1 MSRVDHLYG
10 CMNTPIYDMTEKIE
24 MTKKKVAVV
33 TDEARQGLN
42 YETAL
47 LLARNGFDTFATMRN
62 MNKSKEITDVAKKEN
77 LPLRVLQLDVT
88 DDRSV
93 VDAIHN
99 ISKEKNSIDV
109 VINNA
114 GYGLMGS
121 VEDSSIDEIKAQFE
135 TNFFGAIR
143 VMQEVIPIMRKQKT
157 GTIVNVSSIAG
168 RIGFPMGSAYVS
180 SKFALEGLSESMSY
194 ELKQFGIK
202 IVLIE
207 PGVIN
212 TNFTFVT
219 PKKVL
224 DTNSLYSQ
232 LMKKL
237 EENLFSTIA
246 NGTSPKE
253 VAKVILRAIT
263 QASPE
268 HRYLVGNDAQELI
281 NARKNS
287 TDEEFEKIIVANLLK

>member
-1 MSRVDHLYG
+1 
-10 CMNTPIYDMTEKIE
+10 
-24 MTKKKVAVV
+24 MTKVALV
-33 TDEARQGLN
+33 TGSSSGIG

-62 MNKSKEITDVAKKEN
+62 MNKSKEITEVSKREN
-77 LPLRVLQLDVT
+77 LPLRVMQLDVN

-93 VDAIHN
+93 ADAIKN
-99 ISKEKNSIDV
+99 ILNEKKSIEV
-109 VINNA
+109 VVNNA

-121 VEDSSIDEIKAQFE
+121 VEDSSLDEIKAQFE

-143 VMQEVIPIMRKQKT
+143 VIKEVIPIMRKQRS
-157 GTIVNVSSIAG
+157 GTIVNVSSVAG

-212 TNFTFVT
+212 TNFALVT
-219 PKKVL
+219 PKKAL
-224 DTNSLYSQ
+224 EANSSYSQ
-232 LMKKL
+232 LMNKL

-246 NGTSPKE
+246 NGTPPKD
-253 VAKVILRAIT
+253 VANVILHSIT
-263 QASPE
+263 KESPE
-268 HRYLVGNDAQELI
+268 HRYLVGNDAVELI

-287 TDEEFEKIIVANLLK
+287 TDEEFEKMIVANLLK

>member
-1 MSRVDHLYG
+1 
-10 CMNTPIYDMTEKIE
+10 
-24 MTKKKVAVV
+24 MTKVALV
-33 TDEARQGLN
+33 TGSSSGIG

-47 LLARNGFDTFATMRN
+47 LLARYGFDTFATMRN
-62 MNKSKEITDVAKKEN
+62 MNKSKEITEVSKREN
-77 LPLRVLQLDVT
+77 LPLRVMQLDVN

-93 VDAIHN
+93 ADAIKN
-99 ISKEKNSIDV
+99 ILNEKKSIEV
-109 VINNA
+109 VVNNA

-121 VEDSSIDEIKAQFE
+121 VEDSSLDEIKAQFE

-143 VMQEVIPIMRKQKT
+143 VIKEVIPIMRKQRS
-157 GTIVNVSSIAG
+157 GTIVNVSSVAG

-212 TNFTFVT
+212 TNFALVT
-219 PKKVL
+219 PKKTL
-224 DTNSLYSQ
+224 EANSSYSQ
-232 LMKKL
+232 LMDKL

-246 NGTSPKE
+246 NGTPPKD
-253 VAKVILRAIT
+253 VANVILHSIT
-263 QASPE
+263 KESPE
-268 HRYLVGNDAQELI
+268 HRYLVGNDAVELI

-287 TDEEFEKIIVANLLK
+287 TDEEFEKMIVANLLR

>member
-1 MSRVDHLYG
+1 
-10 CMNTPIYDMTEKIE
+10 MTEKVG
-24 MTKKKVAVV
+24 MDKKKVALV
-33 TDEARQGLN
+33 TGSSSGIG

-62 MNKSKEITDVAKKEN
+62 MNKSKQITEVSKREN
-77 LPLRVLQLDVT
+77 LPLRVMQLDVN

-93 VDAIHN
+93 ADAINN
-99 ISKEKNSIDV
+99 ILNEKKSIEV
-109 VINNA
+109 VVNNA

-143 VMQEVIPIMRKQKT
+143 VIKEVIPVMRKQRT
-157 GTIVNVSSIAG
+157 GTIVNVSSVAG

-212 TNFTFVT
+212 TNFALVT
-219 PKKVL
+219 PKKAL
-224 DTNSLYSQ
+224 EANSSYSQ
-232 LMKKL
+232 LMNKL

-246 NGTSPKE
+246 NGTPPKD
-253 VAKVILRAIT
+253 VATVILRSIT
-263 QASPE
+263 KESPE
-268 HRYLVGNDAQELI
+268 HRYIVGNDAVELI

-287 TDEEFEKIIVANLLK
+287 TDEEFEKMIVANLLK

>member
-1 MSRVDHLYG
+1 
-10 CMNTPIYDMTEKIE
+10 
-24 MTKKKVAVV
+24 MTKVALV
-33 TDEARQGLN
+33 TGSSSGIG

-62 MNKSKEITDVAKKEN
+62 MNKSKEITEVSKREN
-77 LPLRVLQLDVT
+77 LPLRVMQLDVN

-93 VDAIHN
+93 ADAIKN
-99 ISKEKNSIDV
+99 ILNEKKSIEV
-109 VINNA
+109 VVNNA

-121 VEDSSIDEIKAQFE
+121 VEDSSLDEIKAQFE

-143 VMQEVIPIMRKQKT
+143 VIKEVIPIMRKQRS
-157 GTIVNVSSIAG
+157 GTIVNVSSVAG

-212 TNFTFVT
+212 TNFAFVT
-219 PKKVL
+219 PKKAL
-224 DTNSLYSQ
+224 EANSSYSQ
-232 LMKKL
+232 LMNKL

-246 NGTSPKE
+246 NGTPPKD
-253 VAKVILRAIT
+253 VANVILHSIT
-263 QASPE
+263 KESPE
-268 HRYLVGNDAQELI
+268 HRYLVGNDAAELI

-287 TDEEFEKIIVANLLK
+287 TDEEFEKMIVANLLK

>member
-1 MSRVDHLYG
+1 
-10 CMNTPIYDMTEKIE
+10 
-24 MTKKKVAVV
+24 MTKVALV
-33 TDEARQGLN
+33 TGSSSGIG

-62 MNKSKEITDVAKKEN
+62 MNKSKEITEVSKREN
-77 LPLRVLQLDVT
+77 LPLRVMQLDVN

-93 VDAIHN
+93 ADAIKN
-99 ISKEKNSIDV
+99 ILNEKKSIEV
-109 VINNA
+109 VVNNA

-121 VEDSSIDEIKAQFE
+121 VEDSSLDEIKAQFE

-143 VMQEVIPIMRKQKT
+143 VIKEVIPIMRKQRT
-157 GTIVNVSSIAG
+157 GTIVNVSSVAG

-212 TNFTFVT
+212 TNFAFVT
-219 PKKVL
+219 PKKAL
-224 DTNSLYSQ
+224 EANSSYSQ
-232 LMKKL
+232 LMNKL

-246 NGTSPKE
+246 NGTPPKD
-253 VAKVILRAIT
+253 VANVILHSIT
-263 QASPE
+263 KESPE
-268 HRYLVGNDAQELI
+268 HRYLVGNDAVELI

>member
-1 MSRVDHLYG
+1 
-10 CMNTPIYDMTEKIE
+10 
-24 MTKKKVAVV
+24 MTKVALV
-33 TDEARQGLN
+33 TGSSSGIG

-62 MNKSKEITDVAKKEN
+62 MNKSKEITEVSKREN
-77 LPLRVLQLDVT
+77 LPLRVMQLDVN

-93 VDAIHN
+93 ADAIKN
-99 ISKEKNSIDV
+99 ILNEKKSIEV
-109 VINNA
+109 VVNNA

-121 VEDSSIDEIKAQFE
+121 VEDSSLDEIKAQFE

-143 VMQEVIPIMRKQKT
+143 VIKEVIPVMRKQRT
-157 GTIVNVSSIAG
+157 GTIVNVSSVAG

-212 TNFTFVT
+212 TNFALVT
-219 PKKVL
+219 PKKAL
-224 DTNSLYSQ
+224 EANSSYSQ
-232 LMKKL
+232 LMNKL

-246 NGTSPKE
+246 NGTPPKD
-253 VAKVILRAIT
+253 VANVILHSIT
-263 QASPE
+263 KESPE
-268 HRYLVGNDAQELI
+268 HRYIVGNDAVELI

-287 TDEEFEKIIVANLLK
+287 TDEEFEKMIVANLLK

>member
-1 MSRVDHLYG
+1 
-10 CMNTPIYDMTEKIE
+10 MTEKVG
-24 MTKKKVAVV
+24 MDKKKVALV
-33 TDEARQGLN
+33 TGSSSGIG

-62 MNKSKEITDVAKKEN
+62 MNKSKEITEVSKREN
-77 LPLRVLQLDVT
+77 LALRVMQLDVN

-93 VDAIHN
+93 ADAINN
-99 ISKEKNSIDV
+99 ILNEKKSIEV
-109 VINNA
+109 VVNNA

-121 VEDSSIDEIKAQFE
+121 VEDSSLDEIKAQFE

-143 VMQEVIPIMRKQKT
+143 VIKEVIPIMRKQRS
-157 GTIVNVSSIAG
+157 GTIVNVSSVAG

-202 IVLIE
+202 IVIIE

-212 TNFTFVT
+212 TNFAFVT
-219 PKKVL
+219 PKKAL
-224 DTNSLYSQ
+224 EANSSYSP
-232 LMKKL
+232 LMNKL

-246 NGTSPKE
+246 NGTPPKD
-253 VAKVILRAIT
+253 VATVILRSIT
-263 QASPE
+263 KESPE
-268 HRYLVGNDAQELI
+268 HRYLVGNDAVELI
-281 NARKNS
+281 NARKKS
-287 TDEEFEKIIVANLLK
+287 TDEEFEKMIVTNLLK

>member
-1 MSRVDHLYG
+1 MD
-10 CMNTPIYDMTEKIE
+10 
-24 MTKKKVAVV
+24 KKKVALV
-33 TDEARQGLN
+33 TGSSSGIG

-62 MNKSKEITDVAKKEN
+62 MNKSKEITEVSKREN
-77 LPLRVLQLDVT
+77 LPLRVMQLDVN

-93 VDAIHN
+93 ADAINN
-99 ISKEKNSIDV
+99 ILNEKKSIEV
-109 VINNA
+109 VVNNA

-121 VEDSSIDEIKAQFE
+121 VEDSSLDEIKAQFE

-143 VMQEVIPIMRKQKT
+143 VIKEVIPIMRKQRT

-212 TNFTFVT
+212 TNFAFVT
-219 PKKVL
+219 PKKAL
-224 DTNSLYSQ
+224 EANSSYSQ
-232 LMKKL
+232 LMNKL

-246 NGTSPKE
+246 NGTPPKD
-253 VAKVILRAIT
+253 VATAVLRSIT
-263 QASPE
+263 TESPE
-268 HRYLVGNDAQELI
+268 LRYLVGNDAVELI
-281 NARKNS
+281 NARKKS
-287 TDEEFEKIIVANLLK
+287 TDEEFEKMIMANLLK

>member
-1 MSRVDHLYG
+1 M
-10 CMNTPIYDMTEKIE
+10 IEKVG
-24 MTKKKVAVV
+24 MDKKKVALV
-33 TDEARQGLN
+33 TGSSSGIG

-62 MNKSKEITDVAKKEN
+62 MNKSKQITEVSKREN
-77 LPLRVLQLDVT
+77 LPLRVMQLDVN

-93 VDAIHN
+93 ADAINN
-99 ISKEKNSIDV
+99 ILNEKKSIEV
-109 VINNA
+109 VVNNA

-143 VMQEVIPIMRKQKT
+143 VIKEVIPIMRKQRS
-157 GTIVNVSSIAG
+157 GTIVNVSSVAG

-212 TNFTFVT
+212 TNFALVT
-219 PKKVL
+219 PKKAL
-224 DTNSLYSQ
+224 EANSSYSQ
-232 LMKKL
+232 LMNKL

-246 NGTSPKE
+246 NGTPPKD
-253 VAKVILRAIT
+253 VATVILRSIT
-263 QASPE
+263 KESPE
-268 HRYLVGNDAQELI
+268 HRYLVGNDAVELI

-287 TDEEFEKIIVANLLK
+287 TDEEFEKMIVANLLK

>member
-1 MSRVDHLYG
+1 
-10 CMNTPIYDMTEKIE
+10 MTEKVG
-24 MTKKKVAVV
+24 MDKKKVALV
-33 TDEARQGLN
+33 TGSSSGIG

-62 MNKSKEITDVAKKEN
+62 MNKSKEITEVSKREN
-77 LPLRVLQLDVT
+77 LPLRVMQLDVN

-93 VDAIHN
+93 ADAINN
-99 ISKEKNSIDV
+99 ILNEKKSIEV
-109 VINNA
+109 VVNNA

-121 VEDSSIDEIKAQFE
+121 VEDSSLDEIKAQFE

-143 VMQEVIPIMRKQKT
+143 VIKEVIPIMRKQRA
-157 GTIVNVSSIAG
+157 GTIVNVSSVAG

-212 TNFTFVT
+212 TNFALVT
-219 PKKVL
+219 PKKAL
-224 DTNSLYSQ
+224 EANSSYSQ
-232 LMKKL
+232 LMNKL

-246 NGTSPKE
+246 NGTPPKD
-253 VAKVILRAIT
+253 VANVILHSIT
-263 QASPE
+263 KESPE
-268 HRYLVGNDAQELI
+268 HRYLVGNDAVELI

-287 TDEEFEKIIVANLLK
+287 TDEEFEKMIVANLLK

>member
-1 MSRVDHLYG
+1 
-10 CMNTPIYDMTEKIE
+10 
-24 MTKKKVAVV
+24 MTKVALV
-33 TDEARQGLN
+33 TGSSSGIG

-62 MNKSKEITDVAKKEN
+62 MNKSKEITEVSKREN
-77 LPLRVLQLDVT
+77 LPLRVMQLDVN

-93 VDAIHN
+93 ADAIKN
-99 ISKEKNSIDV
+99 ILNEKKSIEV
-109 VINNA
+109 VVNNA

-121 VEDSSIDEIKAQFE
+121 VEESSLDEIKAQFE

-143 VMQEVIPIMRKQKT
+143 VIKEVIPIMRKQRS
-157 GTIVNVSSIAG
+157 GTIVNVSSVAG

-212 TNFTFVT
+212 TNFAFVT
-219 PKKVL
+219 PKKAL
-224 DTNSLYSQ
+224 EANSSYSQ
-232 LMKKL
+232 LMNKL

-246 NGTSPKE
+246 NGTPPKD
-253 VAKVILRAIT
+253 VANVILHSIT
-263 QASPE
+263 KESPE
-268 HRYLVGNDAQELI
+268 HRYLVGNDAVELI

>member
-1 MSRVDHLYG
+1 M
-10 CMNTPIYDMTEKIE
+10 
-24 MTKKKVAVV
+24 
-33 TDEARQGLN
+33 
-42 YETAL
+42 
-47 LLARNGFDTFATMRN
+47 
-62 MNKSKEITDVAKKEN
+62 
-77 LPLRVLQLDVT
+77 
-88 DDRSV
+88 
-93 VDAIHN
+93 
-99 ISKEKNSIDV
+99 
-109 VINNA
+109 
-114 GYGLMGS
+114 
-121 VEDSSIDEIKAQFE
+121 

-168 RIGFPMGSAYVS
+168 RIGFPMGSSYVS

-212 TNFTFVT
+212 TNFAFVT

-224 DTNSLYSQ
+224 DTNSSYSQ

-237 EENLFSTIA
+237 EENLLSTIA

-253 VAKVILRAIT
+253 VANVILRAIT
-263 QASPE
+263 EASPE
-268 HRYLVGNDAQELI
+268 HRYLVGNDALELI

>member
-1 MSRVDHLYG
+1 
-10 CMNTPIYDMTEKIE
+10 
-24 MTKKKVAVV
+24 MTKVALV
-33 TDEARQGLN
+33 TGSSSGIG

-62 MNKSKEITDVAKKEN
+62 MNKSKQITEVSKREN
-77 LPLRVLQLDVT
+77 LPLRVMQLDVN

-93 VDAIHN
+93 ADAINN
-99 ISKEKNSIDV
+99 ILNEKKSIEV
-109 VINNA
+109 VVNNA

-143 VMQEVIPIMRKQKT
+143 VIKEVIPIMRKQRT
-157 GTIVNVSSIAG
+157 GTIVNVSSVAG

-212 TNFTFVT
+212 TNFALVT
-219 PKKVL
+219 PKKAL
-224 DTNSLYSQ
+224 EANSSYSQ
-232 LMKKL
+232 LMNKL

-246 NGTSPKE
+246 NGTPPKD
-253 VAKVILRAIT
+253 VANVILHSIT
-263 QASPE
+263 KESPE
-268 HRYLVGNDAQELI
+268 HRYLVGNDAVELI

-287 TDEEFEKIIVANLLK
+287 TDEEFEKMIVANLLK

>member
-1 MSRVDHLYG
+1 
-10 CMNTPIYDMTEKIE
+10 
-24 MTKKKVAVV
+24 MTKVALV
-33 TDEARQGLN
+33 TGSSSGIG

-62 MNKSKEITDVAKKEN
+62 MNKSKEITEVSKREN
-77 LPLRVLQLDVT
+77 LPLRVMQLDVN

-93 VDAIHN
+93 ADAIKN
-99 ISKEKNSIDV
+99 ILNEKKSIEV
-109 VINNA
+109 VVNNA

-121 VEDSSIDEIKAQFE
+121 VEDSSLDEIKAQFE

-143 VMQEVIPIMRKQKT
+143 VIKEVIPIMRKQRS
-157 GTIVNVSSIAG
+157 GTIVNVSSVAG

-212 TNFTFVT
+212 TNFAFAT
-219 PKKVL
+219 PKKAL
-224 DTNSLYSQ
+224 EANSSYSQ
-232 LMKKL
+232 LMNKL

-246 NGTSPKE
+246 NGTPPKD
-253 VAKVILRAIT
+253 VANVILHSIT
-263 QASPE
+263 KESPE
-268 HRYLVGNDAQELI
+268 HRYLVGNDAVELI

-287 TDEEFEKIIVANLLK
+287 TDEEFEKMIVANLLR

>member
-1 MSRVDHLYG
+1 MSLTID
-10 CMNTPIYDMTEKIE
+10 
-24 MTKKKVAVV
+24 
-33 TDEARQGLN
+33 Q
-42 YETAL
+42 L
-47 LLARNGFDTFATMRN
+47 LMR
-62 MNKSKEITDVAKKEN
+62 S
-77 LPLRVLQLDVT
+77 
-88 DDRSV
+88 
-93 VDAIHN
+93 HN

-224 DTNSLYSQ
+224 DTNSCI
-232 LMKKL
+232 
-237 EENLFSTIA
+237 TINEKA
-246 NGTSPKE
+246 GRKSIFDNCKWDIPKRSC
-253 VAKVILRAIT
+253 KSNT
-263 QASPE
+263 T
-268 HRYLVGNDAQELI
+268 GN
-281 NARKNS
+281 NPSKSR
-287 TDEEFEKIIVANLLK
+287 T